1 VIRTKDTPHTKTR
14 TSTIWY
20 SYTEAQALKQKKKL
34 FVIEAAAE
42 ETQKQHKQLL
52 FLALL
57 MSAGQASG
65 SRTGNHSVF
74 QRCQREEYSLSLSLS
89 CFLS

>member
-52 FLALL
+52 FLGVADVC
-57 MSAGQASG
+57 
-65 SRTGNHSVF
+65 RTSF
-74 QRCQREEYSLSLSLS
+74 RISYRKPFSISKMPT
-89 CFLS
+89 